1 MVVSMGITVT
11 TPVYEGP
18 FDLLLDLILREEV
31 ELYEVSLLTIVDAY
45 LKELENMQE
54 YDLELAT
61 EFLLIAAILVELKAP
76 PTVRPHSYI
85 DILK

>member
-1 MVVSMGITVT
+1 MGVTVT

-45 LKELENMQE
+45 LEEDRKS
-54 YDLELAT
+54 
-61 EFLLIAAILVELKAP
+61 V
-76 PTVRPHSYI
+76 V
-85 DILK
+85 